1 MTTEELIG
9 GLIRLAKIMGKAEF
23 RDWAAWCRNAAEDL
37 LQRKEVV
44 VVKHT
49 KYYSRVSD
57 ISAFWGKEL
66 AKKSLQASLNC
77 RLEVLRDLG
86 YTPTTIRDL
95 GYTPTTIAGEAQY
108 EINAADGNIY
118 YEWEIE
124 SIPITEETEGEAT
137 EVTSQYQE
145 YLRRRGGLD
154 SFLIKLLVQIRA
166 AVSPGASG
174 ISEDLLGEIDRYI
187 SRFSTDA
194 ICPRCGKQL
203 FLSDLPQ
210 YAYVCYDCDENFFE
224 IETTHRRELP

>member
-1 MTTEELIG
+1 MTTEELID
-9 GLIRLAKIMGKAEF
+9 GLSRLAKIMGKAEF
-23 RDWAAWCRNAAEDL
+23 RDWSAWCRNAAEDL
-37 LQRKEVV
+37 LRRKEVV

-49 KYYSRVSD
+49 KYYSHVTD

-77 RLEVLRDLG
+77 RLEVL
-86 YTPTTIRDL
+86 RDL

-166 AVSPGASG
+166 ALYQQIFHGCDLSPLRQASFPKRPAAVCVC
-174 ISEDLLGEIDRYI
+174 LLR
-187 SRFSTDA
+187 
-194 ICPRCGKQL
+194 L
-203 FLSDLPQ
+203 
-210 YAYVCYDCDENFFE
+210 
-224 IETTHRRELP
+224 